1 MLLSRHTRRREFISL
16 LGGAAAAWPLAARAQ
31 QPAMSVI
38 GLLSSASSA
47 SWVTFVDGFRR
58 GLGEAGFIDGRNMTI
73 ESRWADGEYDRLP
86 GLAADLVGRRVA
98 VIFAGGGPDPAR
110 VAKAATSTIPIV
122 FVSATDPVRVGLVS
136 SLNRPGG
143 NVTGV
148 SIMGSVLEGKRL
160 ELLHQLAPAA
170 STIAVLIDPNYPA
183 AQSEAQDAQEAAARL
198 GVTPIMLT
206 ASTERDID
214 GAFATLVQRG
224 AGALLVT
231 QTPFFVSRHERLIA
245 LAARHTLPAIYPLR
259 EYAVNG
265 GLASYGPDF
274 REGFRQ
280 AGIYVGQ
287 ILKGTKPADLPVLQ
301 PTKFEL
307 VINLKTAG
315 AFRLDVPDKLLALAD
330 EVIE

>member
-1 MLLSRHTRRREFISL
+1 MRRREFIRL
-16 LGGAAAAWPLAARAQ
+16 LGGAAVAWPLAARAQ
-31 QPAMSVI
+31 QQATPVI
-38 GLLSSASSA
+38 GFLSSASSA

-58 GLGEAGFIDGRNMTI
+58 GLGEAGFIDGQNMTI
-73 ESRWADGEYDRLP
+73 ESRLADGDDRLP

-160 ELLHQLAPAA
+160 ELLHQLAPTV

-206 ASTERDID
+206 AGTERDID

-231 QTPFFVSRHERLIA
+231 QTPFFVSRRERLIA

-307 VINLKTAG
+307 VINLKTDRALG
-315 AFRLDVPDKLLALAD
+315 LGVPDRLLALAD

>member
-1 MLLSRHTRRREFISL
+1 MRRRDVITL

-31 QPAMSVI
+31 QPAAPVI
-38 GLLSSASSA
+38 GFLSSASSA
-47 SWVTFVDGFRR
+47 TWVSFVDGFRH
-58 GLGEAGFIDGRNMTI
+58 GLGEAGFIEGQNVTI
-73 ESRWADGEYDRLP
+73 EYRWADGEYARLP
-86 GLAADLVGRRVA
+86 ELAADLVGRRVA
-98 VIFAGGGPDPAR
+98 LIFAGGGPDPAR
-110 VAKAATSTIPIV
+110 AAKAATDTIPIV

-160 ELLHQLAPAA
+160 ELLHQLAPVA

-183 AQSEAQDAQEAAARL
+183 AQSGARDAQEAAARL

-214 GAFATLVQRG
+214 LAFATMMQRG
-224 AGALLVT
+224 AGGLLVT
-231 QTPFFVSRHERLIA
+231 QTPFFVSRRELLFA
-245 LAARHTLPAIYPLR
+245 LAIRHRLPAMYPLR
-259 EYAVNG
+259 EYAVDG

-274 REGFRQ
+274 KEGFRQ
-280 AGIYVGQ
+280 AGIYAGR
-287 ILKGTKPADLPVLQ
+287 ILKGTRPADLPVLQ

-307 VINLKTAG
+307 VLNLKAAKALG
-315 AFRLDVPDKLLALAD
+315 LEIPDRILALAD